1 MSKREISVIL
11 FDRFE
16 ILDAFGPAEMFASL
30 PAEMRVE
37 CYSEEGGTVRSTQNV
52 KVATKPF
59 SEIPPGTTVLI
70 PGGIGARSLV
80 PDSAFIEQL
89 KVISEQ
95 AEFVLTVCTG
105 SLLLAKTGLLD
116 GKKATSNKMAFA
128 MVESTVP
135 TVYWQKQARWVVD
148 GTFYTSSGVSAGMD
162 MAIGFI
168 SDQYGSDKAD
178 KVLQYTE
185 YVWNEDS
192 SEDPFAAL

>member
-1 MSKREISVIL
+1 MSMREISVIL

-16 ILDAFGPAEMFASL
+16 ILDAFGPAEMFASM
-30 PAEMRVE
+30 PDRMRVE

-59 SEIPPGTTVLI
+59 SEIPAGTTVLI

-80 PDSAFIEQL
+80 PDVAFIEQL
-89 KVISEQ
+89 KTISEH
-95 AEFVLTVCTG
+95 AEYVLTVCTG

-116 GKKATSNKMAFA
+116 GKTATTNKMAFA

-135 TVYWQKQARWVVD
+135 AVHWQKKARWVVD
-148 GTFYTSSGVSAGMD
+148 GRFYTSSGVSAGMD

-168 SDQYGSDKAD
+168 ADQYSSESAE
-178 KVLQYTE
+178 KVLKYTE
-185 YVWNEDS
+185 YVWNEDRE
-192 SEDPFAAL
+192 EDPFAAL